1 MKMKG
6 SNLRDTLIGTS
17 SSDTIA
23 ALGGNDL
30 IARAGGVDTILA
42 GEGDDM
48 ITGFS
53 FSLKTNSDTGTDDGG
68 VVIIG
73 GFSRASSAGS
83 MTVDGGGGTHDIM
96 LVELTAPKGVSEVD
110 SFKDKVAVKNVE
122 EFIYNFATT
131 TAQKE
136 ILGSNSAKGW
146 ETIVVASGDAN
157 IDLRKGDDFVYT
169 ADGADTIQGGKG
181 TDFIHAG
188 TGHNVVS
195 GGEALDYFHFQLSD
209 TYQYTEITDFQSGV
223 DKILITL
230 DVSQVNLLH
239 EMNYESPLPVRG
251 YGDGYLGVGDS
262 LNSYVSYNHGREFDP
277 DDFTNSDPDLAFDDW
292 AFYELSTGS
301 IFVIH
306 YEDHSWG
313 RETEVVLVAQVKPG
327 TAIDDSDF
335 SFRMI

>member
-1 MKMKG
+1 MIMKG
-6 SNLRDTLIGTS
+6 SNLRDTLIGTP

-23 ALGGNDL
+23 ARGGNDL
-30 IARAGGVDTILA
+30 IARAGGVDKILA
-42 GEGDDM
+42 GDGDDM

-53 FSLKTNSDTGTDDGG
+53 FSLKTNTDTGTDDGG

-73 GFSRASSAGS
+73 GRSGVTTSAS
-83 MTVDGGGGTHDIM
+83 MKVDGGDGTHDIM

-110 SFKDKVAVKNVE
+110 SFKDKIAVKNVE

-131 TAQKE
+131 TAQKK
-136 ILGSNSAKGW
+136 ILGSDSAKGW

-157 IDLRKGDDFVYT
+157 IDLRRGDDFVYT

-188 TGHNVVS
+188 AGHNVVS
-195 GGEALDYFHFQLSD
+195 GGGARDYFHFQLSD
-209 TYQYTEITDFQSGV
+209 TYQYTKITDFQSGV
-223 DKILITL
+223 DKILITIE
-230 DVSQVNLLH
+230 VGQVNLLH
-239 EMNYESPLPVRG
+239 DTDYESPLPVRG
-251 YGDGYLGVGDS
+251 YGDGFQGVGDA

-277 DDFTNSDPDLAFDDW
+277 DDFTNSDADLAFDDW

-301 IFVIH
+301 IFVVH
-306 YEDHSWG
+306 YEDHDG
-313 RETEVVLVAQVKPG
+313 VLETEVVLVAQVEPG
-327 TAIDDSDF
+327 TAIADTDF